1 LAGWQ
6 VIKQGRGQKAGGFY
20 ECPLPLPVTEGN
32 KGLIPQLLQVAPL
45 RDGVESPS
53 ERNIKPC
60 ASCLLQSFQLS
71 NLQTSNS
78 SKKTG
83 GCKQCIN
90 HRIQKLGGNPRDLGQ
105 KLLPFSSLSATSDSA
120 KKTPNPLQYV
130 ALKTEMVLL

>member
-1 LAGWQ
+1 LQVSRLAGWQ
-6 VIKQGRGQKAGGFY
+6 VNR
-20 ECPLPLPVTEGN
+20 LPVGRLA
-32 KGLIPQLLQVAPL
+32 GY
-45 RDGVESPS
+45 
-53 ERNIKPC
+53 
-60 ASCLLQSFQLS
+60 SFQLS
-71 NLQTSNS
+71 HLQTSNS

-83 GCKQCIN
+83 GCKKCIN